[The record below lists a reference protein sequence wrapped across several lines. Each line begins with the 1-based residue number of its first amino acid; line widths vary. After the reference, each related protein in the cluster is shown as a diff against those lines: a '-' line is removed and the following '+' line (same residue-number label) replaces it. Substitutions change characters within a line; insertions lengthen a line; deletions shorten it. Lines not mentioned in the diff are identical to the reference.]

1 MPRVDVSRNANIE
14 GLGIIEYKPALSD
27 KWRLYTRLQGTYVHA
42 MTADLHTRSYI
53 RSRVGFTY
61 KEFTF
66 GAAAN
71 LEYYSPLKHNQSNI
85 GGFLQVALF

>member
-1 MPRVDVSRNANIE
+1 MSRNANIE
-14 GLGIIEYKPALSD
+14 GLGIIEYKPAVSD
-27 KWRLYTRLQGTYVHA
+27 KWRLYTRLQGTYVNA

-53 RSRVGFTY
+53 RSRVSFTY

-66 GAAAN
+66 GAGAN
-71 LEYYSPLKHNQSNI
+71 LEYYGPLKLKQSNI